1 MNPREEKVKIITEEF
16 IENDEDA
23 DVRKRKKNSKVQR
36 QPRKKQS
43 QRPAPPPP
51 LCRSSPLGWEHLKWG
66 KVNLS
71 KLPTTGPEK
80 MVSEESHLGSQQEPA
95 QEEPQTR
102 LLGMTARRGPR

>member
-36 QPRKKQS
+36 QPRKKQ
-43 QRPAPPPP
+43 
-51 LCRSSPLGWEHLKWG
+51 
-66 KVNLS
+66 
-71 KLPTTGPEK
+71 LPTTGPEK